1 MWLNVLTDRQV
12 DLQDSVEGDEDE
24 EVEILEDL
32 ELEERMGR
40 VEADVEL
47 DGDVRVQLDVVGVNV
62 VLKFVT
68 KNCSDQNWTMKE
80 EQSRLWEQFS
90 WYNGAPTA
98 VDGSIMASLVTD
110 AVFFTSQNSF
120 YRWHWEVFHLR

>member
-1 MWLNVLTDRQV
+1 MYLAQPKSSFSLKYYSHILTDRQV
-12 DLQDSVEGDEDE
+12 DLQDSVECDEDE
-24 EVEILEDL
+24 EVEVLEDL

-68 KNCSDQNWTMKE
+68 KNCSDQN
-80 EQSRLWEQFS
+80 
-90 WYNGAPTA
+90 
-98 VDGSIMASLVTD
+98 
-110 AVFFTSQNSF
+110 
-120 YRWHWEVFHLR
+120 

>member
-1 MWLNVLTDRQV
+1 MYLAQPNLSFSLKYYSHILTDRQV

-68 KNCSDQNWTMKE
+68 KNCSDQN
-80 EQSRLWEQFS
+80 
-90 WYNGAPTA
+90 
-98 VDGSIMASLVTD
+98 
-110 AVFFTSQNSF
+110 
-120 YRWHWEVFHLR
+120 

>member
-1 MWLNVLTDRQV
+1 MKYYSHILTDREV
-12 DLQDSVEGDEDE
+12 DLQDSIECDEDE
-24 EVEILEDL
+24 EVEELEDL

-68 KNCSDQNWTMKE
+68 KNCSDQN
-80 EQSRLWEQFS
+80 
-90 WYNGAPTA
+90 
-98 VDGSIMASLVTD
+98 
-110 AVFFTSQNSF
+110 
-120 YRWHWEVFHLR
+120 

>member
-1 MWLNVLTDRQV
+1 MYLPHIKSSFSLKYYSHILTDREV

-24 EVEILEDL
+24 EVEVLEDL

-68 KNCSDQNWTMKE
+68 KNCSDQN
-80 EQSRLWEQFS
+80 
-90 WYNGAPTA
+90 
-98 VDGSIMASLVTD
+98 
-110 AVFFTSQNSF
+110 
-120 YRWHWEVFHLR
+120 